1 MWLVELHRQKLR
13 IFRGTHSIFEST
25 KAFSILKGN
34 KKKGQIPHSQLVIH
48 ISLPKTCS
56 VLPSQG
62 FESFPQTVTKME
74 NFLNQTLI
82 AVLIS
87 SLIAIRSY
95 RRKSLNFSGA
105 VSGFIVMT
113 AHIAAGSRFV
123 SLLFVSF

>member
-1 MWLVELHRQKLR
+1 MYSKTSQINFQRDPQYFETTKIFSTLR
-13 IFRGTHSIFEST
+13 G
-25 KAFSILKGN
+25 
-34 KKKGQIPHSQLVIH
+34 KKKRTNPHSQLVIH

-56 VLPSQG
+56 VLPSHR
-62 FESFPQTVTKME
+62 FESFPQTGTKME

-113 AHIAAGSRFV
+113 THIAAGSRFV